1 MNRIQIIT
9 TIISIFFL
17 LGIINLVRK
26 KRLQEAYSLL
36 WILSAVVFLIISIW
50 PELLWSISR
59 LVGIY
64 YGPSA
69 MLLLLCGFLIL
80 ICIQFSIVISKRSI
94 QIKTLTQELALI
106 KNDIENLK
114 DSDS

>member
-1 MNRIQIIT
+1 MNRIQIIS

-36 WILSAVVFLIISIW
+36 WILSAVVFIIISIW
-50 PELLWSISR
+50 PELLWSISS
-59 LVGIY
+59 LIGIY

-80 ICIQFSIVISKRSI
+80 ICIQFSIIISIRSM
-94 QIKTLTQELALI
+94 QIKTLTQEIALM
-106 KNDIENLK
+106 KNDIEKLK
-114 DSDS
+114 DKNY